1 MTPTWFTEER
11 IEALEVEAASWVGTP
26 FAANS
31 SAKGL
36 GVSCHTLAGALY
48 AAVGW
53 GDILIPDVAISHARF
68 GENSLA
74 DPFFDAMAE
83 RFTQLPHDSEILPGD
98 ALGFRIGRI
107 VHRLGTA
114 LRNGRFIHALEG
126 LGATVS
132 TTEDATYR
140 SRLTT
145 IWRPA
150 P

>member
-74 DPFFDAMAE
+74 DPFFDSMAE
-83 RFTQLPHDSEILPGD
+83 RFTQLPHDSKILPGD
-98 ALGFRIGRI
+98 VLGFRIGRI
-107 VHRLGTA
+107 VHHLGTA

-145 IWRPA
+145 IWRPT

>member
-1 MTPTWFTEER
+1 
-11 IEALEVEAASWVGTP
+11 VGTP

-74 DPFFDAMAE
+74 DPFFDSMAE

-98 ALGFRIGRI
+98 VLGFRIGRI
-107 VHRLGTA
+107 VHHLGTA

>member
-1 MTPTWFTEER
+1 MTPTWFTEKR
-11 IEALEVEAASWVGTP
+11 INALEAEAATWVGTP

-74 DPFFDAMAE
+74 DPFFEAMAE
-83 RFTQLPHDSEILPGD
+83 RFTQLPHDSDILPGD
-98 ALGFRIGRI
+98 VLGFRIGRI
-107 VHRLGTA
+107 VHHLGTA

>member
-74 DPFFDAMAE
+74 DPFFDSMAE

-98 ALGFRIGRI
+98 VLGFRIGRI
-107 VHRLGTA
+107 VHHLGTA

>member
-1 MTPTWFTEER
+1 MTSTWFNEER
-11 IEALEVEAASWVGTP
+11 IDALEAEAATWVGTP

-53 GDILIPDVAISHARF
+53 GEIAIPEIPISHARF
-68 GENSLA
+68 GQDSFA
-74 DPFFDAMAE
+74 DPFFEAIAE
-83 RFTQLPHDSEILPGD
+83 RFTELPHDSEILPGD
-98 ALGFRIGRI
+98 VLGFRIGRI
-107 VHRLGTA
+107 VHHLGVA

-126 LGATVS
+126 IGATVS

-145 IWRPA
+145 IWRPT

>member
-11 IEALEVEAASWVGTP
+11 IDALEAEAATWVGTP

-74 DPFFDAMAE
+74 DPFFEAMAE
-83 RFTQLPHDSEILPGD
+83 RFTQIPRDSKILPGD
-98 ALGFRIGRI
+98 VLGFKIGRI
-107 VHRLGTA
+107 VHHLGTA

>member
-1 MTPTWFTEER
+1 MTPTWFNEER
-11 IEALEVEAASWVGTP
+11 INALEAEAATWVGTP

-53 GDILIPDVAISHARF
+53 GDILIPQVAMSHARF

-74 DPFFDAMAE
+74 DPFFKAMAE

-98 ALGFRIGRI
+98 VLGFRIGRI
-107 VHRLGTA
+107 VHHLGTA
-114 LRNGRFIHALEG
+114 LRNGRFIHSLEG
-126 LGATVS
+126 LGTTVS
-132 TTEDATYR
+132 TIEDATYR

>member
-11 IEALEVEAASWVGTP
+11 IDALEAEAATWVGTP

-68 GENSLA
+68 GETRW
-74 DPFFDAMAE
+74 PI
-83 RFTQLPHDSEILPGD
+83 RFLIPWPNALPSC
-98 ALGFRIGRI
+98 
-107 VHRLGTA
+107 
-114 LRNGRFIHALEG
+114 
-126 LGATVS
+126 
-132 TTEDATYR
+132 
-140 SRLTT
+140 LTT
-145 IWRPA
+145 PKSC
-150 P
+150 PGTF

>member
-1 MTPTWFTEER
+1 MTLTWFNEER
-11 IEALEVEAASWVGTP
+11 IDALEAEATTWVGTP

-53 GDILIPDVAISHARF
+53 GDIAIPEIPISHARF
-68 GENSLA
+68 GQDSFA
-74 DPFFDAMAE
+74 DPFFEAMAE

-98 ALGFRIGRI
+98 VLGFRIGRI
-107 VHRLGTA
+107 VHHLGVA
-114 LRNGRFIHALEG
+114 LPNGRFIHALEG
-126 LGATVS
+126 IGATVS

-145 IWRPA
+145 IWRPT

>member
-11 IEALEVEAASWVGTP
+11 IDALEVEAATWVGTP

-74 DPFFDAMAE
+74 DSFFDAMAE
-83 RFTQLPHDSEILPGD
+83 RFTQLPHDSKILPGD
-98 ALGFRIGRI
+98 VLGFRIGRI
-107 VHRLGTA
+107 VHHLGTA
-114 LRNGRFIHALEG
+114 LRNGRFIHSLEG
-126 LGATVS
+126 LGTTVS

>member
-1 MTPTWFTEER
+1 MTSTWFNEER
-11 IEALEVEAASWVGTP
+11 IDALEAEATTWVGTP

-31 SAKGL
+31 STKGL

-53 GDILIPDVAISHARF
+53 GDIAIPEIPISHARF
-68 GENSLA
+68 GQDSFA
-74 DPFFDAMAE
+74 DPFFEAMAE

-98 ALGFRIGRI
+98 VLGFRIGRI
-107 VHRLGTA
+107 VHHLGVA

-126 LGATVS
+126 IGATVS

-145 IWRPA
+145 IWRPS

>member
-11 IEALEVEAASWVGTP
+11 IDALEAEAATWVGTP

-74 DPFFDAMAE
+74 DLFFDSMAE

-98 ALGFRIGRI
+98 VLGFRIGRI
-107 VHRLGTA
+107 VHHLGTA

-126 LGATVS
+126 IGTTVS

>member
-1 MTPTWFTEER
+1 MTPTWFNEQR
-11 IEALEVEAASWVGTP
+11 IDALEVEAATWVGTP

-53 GDILIPDVAISHARF
+53 GEIHIPEVAISHARF

-74 DPFFDAMAE
+74 DPFFESMAE
-83 RFTQLPHDSEILPGD
+83 RFTQIPRNSEILPGD
-98 ALGFRIGRI
+98 VLGFRIGRI
-107 VHRLGTA
+107 VHHLGVT
-114 LRNGRFIHALEG
+114 LRNGRFLHALEG
-126 LGATVS
+126 LGTTVS
-132 TTEDATYR
+132 NIEDATYR

-145 IWRPA
+145 IWRPT

>member
-1 MTPTWFTEER
+1 MTPTWFNEQR
-11 IEALEVEAASWVGTP
+11 IDALEAEAATWVGTP

-74 DPFFDAMAE
+74 DPFFESMAE

-98 ALGFRIGRI
+98 VLGFRIGRI
-107 VHRLGTA
+107 VHHLGTA

-145 IWRPA
+145 IWRPT

>member
-53 GDILIPDVAISHARF
+53 GDILIPDVAISHGRF

-74 DPFFDAMAE
+74 DPFFNAMAE

-98 ALGFRIGRI
+98 VLGFRIGRI
-107 VHRLGTA
+107 VHHLGTA

>member
-1 MTPTWFTEER
+1 MTSTWFNEER
-11 IEALEVEAASWVGTP
+11 INALEVEAATWVGTP

-53 GDILIPDVAISHARF
+53 GDIDIPEVAISHARF

-74 DPFFDAMAE
+74 NPFFEAMAE
-83 RFTQLPHDSEILPGD
+83 RFTQLPHDSKILPGD
-98 ALGFRIGRI
+98 VLGFRIGRI
-107 VHRLGTA
+107 VHHLGTA

-126 LGATVS
+126 LGTTIS

-145 IWRPA
+145 IWRPT